1 MNTVKD
7 YLNTVKANKHT
18 YYNLDKEAVSEY
30 RSMYKYLKE
39 RKECAVSL
47 ILFDYQVNTI
57 KEQFKT
63 DYLIKYK
70 IMELINYSI
79 IEY

>member
-7 YLNTVKANKHT
+7 YLKTVKANKYT
-18 YYNLDKEAVSEY
+18 YYNLDKEAVREY
-30 RSMYKYLKE
+30 RKLYNYLKDN
-39 RKECAVSL
+39 KECAVSL
-47 ILFDYQVNTI
+47 ILFDNQVNTI

-70 IMELINYSI
+70 TMELISCSI

>member
-1 MNTVKD
+1 MTTVKD
-7 YLNTVKANKHT
+7 YLKNVKANKHT
-18 YYNLDKEAVSEY
+18 YYNLNKEAVREY
-30 RSMYKYLKE
+30 RKLYNYLKE

-47 ILFDYQVNTI
+47 ILFENQVNTI

-70 IMELINYSI
+70 TMKLISYSI
-79 IEY
+79 IKQ

>member
-7 YLNTVKANKHT
+7 YLNIVKANKYT

-30 RSMYKYLKE
+30 RRLYKYLKD
-39 RKECAVSL
+39 RQHCAVST
-47 ILFDYQVNTI
+47 ILFDAQVNTI
-57 KEQFKT
+57 KMQFKT
-63 DYLIKYK
+63 DYLVKYK
-70 IMELINYSI
+70 TMELISHSI

>member
-1 MNTVKD
+1 MSKVKD
-7 YLNTVKANKHT
+7 YLKNVKANKYT
-18 YYNLDKEAVSEY
+18 YYNLNKETVREY
-30 RSMYKYLKE
+30 RKLYNYLKE

-47 ILFDYQVNTI
+47 ILFDNQVNTI

-70 IMELINYSI
+70 IMKLISYNLTH
-79 IEY
+79 